1 MADDRNQAKQH
12 GNKGSNGRN
21 NFKGNGTG
29 NGNGNGEKRES
40 AKERKLRLIN
50 EDNIWNVIKNKTPDT
65 TEYINLLNSN
75 DDLIFRLRMHNFERS
90 TTLTYDDL
98 KEFIQRNNA
107 IKDAINQLNIDLS
120 KAVGRDYRPP
130 RGYSAQPAKQPQQP
144 KTEKKQKEQTPQR
157 QQQQATPLTQELPA
171 ATA

>member
-1 MADDRNQAKQH
+1 MADNRNQAKQQ
-12 GNKGSNGRN
+12 GNNGGNGRN
-21 NFKGNGTG
+21 RSNG
-29 NGNGNGEKRES
+29 NGNGNGNVNGVGERKET

-50 EDNIWNVIKNKTPDT
+50 EDSVWNVIKNKTPDT
-65 TEYINLLNSN
+65 AEYVNLLNSN

-120 KAVGRDYRPP
+120 KAVGREYRPP
-130 RGYSAQPAKQPQQP
+130 RGYTAKPAKTQQEQKTEAKQSQPAP
-144 KTEKKQKEQTPQR
+144 KTPATQKV
-157 QQQQATPLTQELPA
+157 AQEMPPA
-171 ATA
+171 SA